1 MVGSWGRTWGALKC
15 TKMHQN
21 GPKWTKIVVHFGA
34 LHVWTHDPSMACT
47 DSYPLSRVHFI
58 QKKIILVTQ
67 DKFETLLLCHD
78 IVNILVHFGQFGTYL
93 CILVHLMYDPM
104 TPPWLILT
112 WLLSPFKSP
121 FNPEKDHISHS
132 GQIRNTFAP
141 SWYGYHFGPFWFIL
155 VHLMGDPTTP
165 LHQIFKKSSKIC
177 ILRIK
182 SFYMWPV
189 LPS

>member
-1 MVGSWGRTWGALKC
+1 M
-15 TKMHQN
+15 
-21 GPKWTKIVVHFGA
+21 HFGA

-132 GQIRNTFAP
+132 GQIRNTFAL
-141 SWYGYHFGPFWFIL
+141 SWYGYHFGPFRFIL

-165 LHQIFKKSSKIC
+165 LHRIFKKSSKIC

-182 SFYMWPV
+182 SF
-189 LPS
+189 